1 MFDPGSILA
10 VLVLLAAV
18 LVIVRHINI
27 VSEYQRLVVF
37 ALGRYAG
44 TRGPGIVII
53 IPILER
59 AVRVDLREK
68 FLDIPAQTAITQ
80 DNAPIAID
88 FLVYYR
94 VIDPSL
100 SVISVDHVVHA
111 STNIATTTLRA
122 VIGDISLDDVLS
134 KREQIN
140 DTLRVKLD
148 EVTERWGLK
157 ITSVEIREIE
167 PPRDVQDAMNRQM
180 SAERERRAEVT
191 RASGQREASVT
202 VAEGEKQAAILRAEG
217 ARQSAILQGR
227 GRARGAVV
235 ARAGLCGGAE
245 GHRGRSAPGR
255 RQHPAA
261 GVSERTARDRRQPRH
276 QAGAA
281 DGGAAL
287 RATIHRRGSVAD
299 DIKKGPAS
307 WQVLAC
313 APETASGLTGRP
325 CYHALPQRRV
335 YPLHRK
341 MRGFGA

>member
-1 MFDPGSILA
+1 MVEPGSILA
-10 VLVLLAAV
+10 VLVLVAALLIV
-18 LVIVRHINI
+18 VRHLHI
-27 VSEYQRLVVF
+27 VPEYQRLVVL

-59 AVRVDLREK
+59 AIRIDMREK

-80 DNAPIAID
+80 DNAPISID

-94 VIDPSL
+94 VVDPKL

-148 EVTERWGLK
+148 EVTGRWGLK

-191 RASGQREASVT
+191 RASGEREASIT

-217 ARQSAILQGR
+217 AKQAAILE
-227 GRARGAVV
+227 
-235 ARAGLCGGAE
+235 AE
-245 GHRGRSAPGR
+245 GEREA
-255 RQHPAA
+255 RQLGAQGYAA
-261 GVSERTARDRRQPRH
+261 ALKAIEGEAQ
-276 QAGAA
+276 QAGSNTLQLEYLNTLREI
-281 DGGAAL
+281 GASPATKLVLPLEVL
-287 RATIHRRGSVAD
+287 R
-299 DIKKGPAS
+299 
-307 WQVLAC
+307 LAQR
-313 APETASGLTGRP
+313 LTGTEEE
-325 CYHALPQRRV
+325 
-335 YPLHRK
+335 
-341 MRGFGA
+341 